1 MSLLDLDAMLTT
13 NMESVEAAPEFVR
26 LENGVYDL
34 DVVKVEAKKRE
45 AKDKAKATAEG
56 KATEWYDLVLTYAVA
71 NTVTMENT
79 NLLPPKPGSLI
90 QENFQFTDKGLPYFK
105 SRVAAIVVAMGGSEA
120 DANAMSP
127 KDVIDS
133 FPGAAKF
140 RATVKKTVDKLQDKD
155 FEKNKI
161 SGVVAIP
168 A

>member
-1 MSLLDLDAMLTT
+1 MSLLDLDAMLTQ

-26 LENGVYDL
+26 LENGVYDF

-56 KATEWYDLVLTYAVA
+56 KATEWYDLVLTYAVT
-71 NTVTMENT
+71 NTVTLENT

-127 KDVIDS
+127 KDVIDT

-140 RATVKKTVDKLQDKD
+140 RATAKKTVDKIDGKD

-161 SGVVAIP
+161 SNVVAIP